1 MQALQAR
8 IDGLVLKDPLTG
20 DAQPPRPPRRAARG
34 DGHLARPATR
44 RSPWSCSTSTTSRRS
59 TTPPATPPAT
69 RRCGS
74 PRACSRASCARATS
88 AAGSAAT
95 SSCSPCPTP
104 TPGAP
109 SAWSSGCA
117 ARSRPAPMR
126 DGRAGMTFSAGIAEF
141 PRDARD
147 QIGLMRL
154 AEGALYRAKRSGRN
168 RCVVYSSF
176 VDAPL
181 SLQEEAERARTAG
194 LANTVYALARA
205 VDLKD
210 GYTHQHS
217 ARVAQYAAVLAR
229 EFGMSEEEIDQIRT
243 AGILHDVGKVGVA
256 DAVLLKP
263 ARLTDDEFLEMQ
275 RHSDARPRHRRRRGH
290 ARDRRVGALPARAL
304 GRPRLPREARG
315 RRHPARQPRAR
326 RRRRVR
332 GDDLLAPVPARH
344 GGREGARRAREVR
357 RQAVR
362 PRRRAR
368 GWSSSSARA
377 RSRSARSASST

>member
-1 MQALQAR
+1 MVVLD
-8 IDGLVLKDPLTG
+8 IDHFEQLN
-20 DAQPPRPPRRAARG
+20 DAA
-34 DGHLARPATR
+34 
-44 RSPWSCSTSTTSRRS
+44 
-59 TTPPATPPAT
+59 ATPRAT

-74 PRACSRASCARATS
+74 PRACSRASCGPATC

-109 SAWSSGCA
+109 SASSSGCA
-117 ARSRPAPMR
+117 ARSPPRRCATRRRRRP
-126 DGRAGMTFSAGIAEF
+126 GLTFSAGIAEF

-229 EFGMSEEEIDQIRT
+229 EFGMSRGGD
-243 AGILHDVGKVGVA
+243 
-256 DAVLLKP
+256 
-263 ARLTDDEFLEMQ
+263 
-275 RHSDARPRHRRRRGH
+275 RP
-290 ARDRRVGALPARAL
+290 DPD
-304 GRPRLPREARG
+304 
-315 RRHPARQPRAR
+315 RRHPARRRQGR
-326 RRRRVR
+326 RRRRRAAQARPADRRRVPR
-332 GDDLLAPVPARH
+332 DAAPLHARPRH
-344 GGREGARRAREVR
+344 HR
-357 RQAVR
+357 
-362 PRRRAR
+362 RRRACR
-368 GWSSSSARA
+368 RSPSGCSTCTSAGTAAATRTSSRATTSRSPAACSASPT
-377 RSRSARSASST
+377 RSRR